1 MGSYGNGNCR
11 EAADLVCSERRH
23 LHYLNPACTGAHTAS
38 LSLSLSDCLSFHT
51 LFTRNCTRVQITLMD
66 SQRRRMKKASLVIR
80 VTGSEWAPFHV
91 RAPSQSCFYARC
103 TSEAS
108 VISPGCRLRS
118 ARAIL
123 RFVYSCV
130 YLPILILAITRMAG
144 HVKGRFAHSQWMGQY
159 WQHAHRISDQCKG
172 LAGTRFTGLK
182 PNSMRRVVCRKTI
195 LAWNLCKC

>member
-1 MGSYGNGNCR
+1 MYR
-11 EAADLVCSERRH
+11 
-23 LHYLNPACTGAHTAS
+23 CTHSLSRS
-38 LSLSLSDCLSFHT
+38 LSLWLSILSHFVHT
-51 LFTRNCTRVQITLMD
+51 KLYKSPNYLDGFTKASND
-66 SQRRRMKKASLVIR
+66 KKASLVIR

-195 LAWNLCKC
+195 LAGNLCKC

>member
-1 MGSYGNGNCR
+1 MATVTVGKQLTLF
-11 EAADLVCSERRH
+11 AAKEDIYIIWIQHVQV
-23 LHYLNPACTGAHTAS
+23 HTQPLSPS
-38 LSLSLSDCLSFHT
+38 LSLIVYPFT
-51 LFTRNCTRVQITLMD
+51 LCSHETVQESKLPWWIHKGVEW
-66 SQRRRMKKASLVIR
+66 KKASLVIR

-195 LAWNLCKC
+195 LAGNLCKC

>member
-1 MGSYGNGNCR
+1 MYR
-11 EAADLVCSERRH
+11 
-23 LHYLNPACTGAHTAS
+23 CTHS
-38 LSLSLSDCLSFHT
+38 LSLSLSLIVYPFT
-51 LFTRNCTRVQITLMD
+51 LCSHETVQESKLPWWIHKGVEW
-66 SQRRRMKKASLVIR
+66 KKASLVIR

-195 LAWNLCKC
+195 LAGNLCKC